1 MKAADY
7 HLIATRK
14 ENAMKRSVLRRICAL
29 LIIFS
34 MFSAAM
40 IWLEA
45 KEVSAAYTM
54 CPSCG
59 GTGMKSITIM
69 QQQFSTDPVTGF
81 PRTIMVP
88 STSLYPCSSCGG
100 SGRIFVYSGSS
111 SSSGSS
117 SGGMSEEKV
126 KYGTVLDATDGI
138 GDYEDGPNLLDGK
151 EDTKFNVLATSMYI
165 IWKAP
170 KTIRVSS
177 YTITT
182 ANDTATYKGRNPKT
196 WVLYGSNK
204 KLSRDA
210 KGWKKIHSVKNDKK
224 LKPVNFKKF
233 TYKLKK
239 PAKPYRYYKLEIEDN
254 KGADCTQL
262 SEFTLKGKPV
272 TVKKPSISVA
282 SRSGT
287 SAKLKWKK
295 SGGAKGYQIQY
306 SMSPKF
312 KNSQKAVVNGASKV
326 TKTIKGLKN
335 GKTYYVR
342 VRAFKKISGETIYSG
357 WSKKKKL

>member
-1 MKAADY
+1 M
-7 HLIATRK
+7 ITTRK
-14 ENAMKRSVLRRICAL
+14 ENAMKRYVLRRICAL

-40 IWLEA
+40 ICLEA
-45 KEVSAAYTM
+45 KEVSAAYTL

-59 GTGMKSITIM
+59 GTGQRSITIM
-69 QQQFSTDPVTGF
+69 QQQIIGFNSFTGV
-81 PRTIMVP
+81 PQTIMLP
-88 STSLYPCSSCGG
+88 TTSYLPCTNCNG
-100 SGRIFVYSGSS
+100 SGRIYMYTGGS

-117 SGGMSEEKV
+117 SGDSSSGAMSEEKV

-312 KNSQKAVVNGASKV
+312 KNSQKAVVSGASKV
-326 TKTIKGLKN
+326 TKTIKGLKS